1 MAETKQ
7 KTGYP
12 SVDRPWLK
20 YYSEEA
26 KNAPLPTCSLY
37 EYLYHC
43 NREHPDDIALLYF
56 GGKISFR
63 KLFFMIDRAA
73 KAFSAIGVKED
84 EIVPIVAVSTV
95 ASVVC
100 LYALNRIGAVA
111 DFLNVLSEPAD
122 LEKYFREAAARTVV
136 TMDLF
141 GEKVLAAAQACGVR
155 QVVSFGADMGMPM
168 VSRIGY
174 GIRARQ
180 KHTAGKKPLPV
191 LKWADFLKKA
201 DTQPE
206 IQYRKNPHKMCLL
219 AHTGGTTGEPKAVML
234 DDCAVNAVASQQYH
248 IYKNLAEF
256 EPNSVFLHIL
266 IPFAVYGISTC
277 MHMPLCMG
285 WGVGIIPS
293 FDGAAWPRY
302 LKRYHFSHVFAI
314 PSYITSLI
322 NNKALQK
329 TDLSFI
335 RTIAV
340 GGDGLTESFE
350 KQANIFLKEHHC
362 NSQLYK
368 GYGMTEI
375 CAAGLISFPTCNRLG
390 SVGIP
395 LIHNNL
401 MIYDNTLHR
410 ELGYH
415 EVGEVCLQS
424 PSRMINN
431 EEETKALFRTHDDGS
446 EWLHTGDLGYV
457 DEDGFLFLVGRMKR
471 IILTA
476 KDGVTYKVFPNMTEK
491 VLDEN
496 ESVIYSCVVGAV
508 SGANL
513 VLKAYLAVS
522 EENLPRKE
530 EIEKELR
537 ALCERQLP
545 SYARPTFYEF
555 RKELPLTAAGKIDYR
570 QLENEEG
577 KKEKCKHN

>member
-26 KNAPLPTCSLY
+26 KNAPLPACSLY
-37 EYLYHC
+37 EYLYQC

-56 GGKISFR
+56 GRKISFR

-111 DFLNVLSEPAD
+111 DFLNVLSEPVD
-122 LEKYFREAAARTVV
+122 LEKYFREVDARTVV

-141 GEKVLAAAQACGVR
+141 GEKVLAAADACGVR
-155 QVVSFGADMGMPM
+155 QVVSFGADTGMPL

-174 GIRARQ
+174 GIRIRQ
-180 KHTAGKKPLPV
+180 KHTAGKTPLPV

-201 DTQPE
+201 EAQPE
-206 IQYRKNPHKMCLL
+206 IHYQKNPHKMCLL

-234 DDCAVNAVASQQYH
+234 DDCSMNTVAAYYRSCFQSQRGETWINVIVPFVVYGLL
-248 IYKNLAEF
+248 IC
-256 EPNSVFLHIL
+256 LHVPLVLGLQTVL
-266 IPFAVYGISTC
+266 IPKFESSEWKKYFSKYPINYI
-277 MHMPLCMG
+277 L
-285 WGVGIIPS
+285 
-293 FDGAAWPRY
+293 AA
-302 LKRYHFSHVFAI
+302 
-314 PSYITSLI
+314 PSYVNVLFEDPSYKEL
-322 NNKALQK
+322 
-329 TDLSFI
+329 DLKELKLCG
-335 RTIAV
+335 V
-340 GGDGLTESFE
+340 GGDGMTIEKE
-350 KQANIFLKEHHC
+350 KQLNRYFADRGANIEVL
-362 NSQLYK
+362 K
-368 GYGMTEI
+368 GYGLSEI
-375 CAAGLISFPTCNRLG
+375 CATALTGLVGVNKIG

-401 MIYDNTLHR
+401 MIYDNTQHR

-415 EVGEVCLQS
+415 EIGEVCLQS
-424 PSRMINN
+424 PSRMIGYLNN
-431 EEETKALFRTHDDGS
+431 EEATKDLFRTHEDGS

-491 VLDEN
+491 VLDGN
-496 ESVIYSCVVGAV
+496 ESVVCSCVVGAV

-555 RKELPLTAAGKIDYR
+555 RKKLPLTAAGKIDYR
-570 QLENEEG
+570 QLENEG
-577 KKEKCKHN
+577 G

>member
-1 MAETKQ
+1 MAENKQ

-56 GGKISFR
+56 GRKISFR

-84 EIVPIVAVSTV
+84 EVVPIVAVSSV

-122 LEKYFREAAARTVV
+122 LEKYFREADARTVV

-141 GEKVLAAAQACGVR
+141 GEKVLAAADACGVR
-155 QVVSFGADMGMPM
+155 QVVSFGADTGMPM

-180 KHTAGKKPLPV
+180 KHTAGKTPLPV

-201 DTQPE
+201 EAQPE
-206 IQYRKNPHKMCLL
+206 IHYQKNPHKMCLL

-234 DDCAVNAVASQQYH
+234 DDCSMNTVAAYYRSCFQSQRGETWINVIVPFVVYGLL
-248 IYKNLAEF
+248 IC
-256 EPNSVFLHIL
+256 LHVPLVLGLQTVL
-266 IPFAVYGISTC
+266 IPKFESSEWKKYFSKYPINYI
-277 MHMPLCMG
+277 L
-285 WGVGIIPS
+285 
-293 FDGAAWPRY
+293 AA
-302 LKRYHFSHVFAI
+302 
-314 PSYITSLI
+314 PSYVNVLFEDPTYKEL
-322 NNKALQK
+322 
-329 TDLSFI
+329 DLKELKLCG
-335 RTIAV
+335 V
-340 GGDGLTESFE
+340 GGDGMTIEKE
-350 KQANIFLKEHHC
+350 KQLNRYFADRGANIEVL
-362 NSQLYK
+362 K
-368 GYGMTEI
+368 GYGLSEI
-375 CAAGLISFPTCNRLG
+375 CATALTGLVGVNKIG

-401 MIYDNTLHR
+401 MIYDNTQHR

-415 EVGEVCLQS
+415 EIGEVCLQS
-424 PSRMINN
+424 PSRMIGYLNN
-431 EEETKALFRTHDDGS
+431 EEATKDLFRTHEDGS

-555 RKELPLTAAGKIDYR
+555 RKELPLTVAGKIDYR
-570 QLENEEG
+570 QLENEG
-577 KKEKCKHN
+577 G